1 MPRVC
6 ILFVL
11 TFGWTLAAQAQEFDC
26 DVSVNNRQISGS
38 AYDYVMELEPEIE
51 RYLNENRWS
60 NDRFQEQE
68 RIQCSIQILLTGV
81 DSQFNYSAEAILSI
95 RRPIYDSNRF
105 STVMVIS
112 DNNWRFN
119 YSRNRSL
126 IRDDLLFDELTSF
139 LDFYAYVLLG
149 LDYDTFSELGGTQFY
164 NSALNIFE
172 LGQNSGAFGWGRSIG
187 SQRNRFGLIN
197 DLTGNAYGDFRRA
210 LYRYHRQGL
219 DRFTADPSEAREEV
233 IAALELIRDNKRT
246 TTNNY
251 LYDLFFGTKYTEIV
265 AILMEADREVRNRAL
280 TLLQNVDP
288 AHSSEYQ
295 RLQNP

>member
-1 MPRVC
+1 MLRVC

-11 TFGWTLAAQAQEFDC
+11 AFGLSITALAQEFAC
-26 DVSVNNRQISGS
+26 DVSVNNRQISGT

-60 NDRFQEQE
+60 NDQFQAQE
-68 RIQCSIQILLTGV
+68 RIQCNIQILLTGV

-112 DNNWRFN
+112 DNNWRFS
-119 YSRNRSL
+119 YSRSRSL

-187 SQRNRFGLIN
+187 SQRNRYGLIN
-197 DLTGNAYGDFRRA
+197 DLTGNAYSDFRRA
-210 LYRYHRQGL
+210 LYRYHRLGL
-219 DRFTADPSEAREEV
+219 DRFTVNPPEAREEV
-233 IAALELIRDNKRT
+233 LEAMELIRNNKRT

-265 AILMEADREVRNRAL
+265 AILLEADREVRNRAI

>member
-1 MPRVC
+1 MHRVC

-11 TFGWTLAAQAQEFDC
+11 AFGWSIAAQAQEFAC
-26 DVSVNNRQISGS
+26 DVSVNNRQISGT

-51 RYLNENRWS
+51 RYLNENSWS
-60 NDRFQEQE
+60 NDQFQEQE
-68 RIQCSIQILLTGV
+68 RIQCNIQILLTGV
-81 DSQFNYSAEAILSI
+81 DSQFNYSAEVILSI

-112 DNNWRFN
+112 DNNWRFS
-119 YSRNRSL
+119 YSRSRSL

-187 SQRNRFGLIN
+187 SQRNRYGLIN
-197 DLTGNAYGDFRRA
+197 DLTGNAYSDFRRA
-210 LYRYHRQGL
+210 LYRYHRLGL
-219 DRFTADPSEAREEV
+219 DRFTANPPEAREEV
-233 IAALELIRDNKRT
+233 IEALGLIRDNKRT

-265 AILMEADREVRNRAL
+265 AILLEADREVRNRAL

>member
-1 MPRVC
+1 MHRVC

-11 TFGWTLAAQAQEFDC
+11 TFGWSLTTQAQEFAC
-26 DVSVNNRQISGS
+26 DVSVNNRQISGT

-68 RIQCSIQILLTGV
+68 RIECSIQILLTGV

-95 RRPIYDSNRF
+95 RRPIYDSNRY

-126 IRDDLLFDELTSF
+126 IRDDMLFDELTSF

-172 LGQNSGAFGWGRSIG
+172 LGQNSGVFGWGRSIG

-197 DLTGNAYGDFRRA
+197 DLTGNAYSDFRRA
-210 LYRYHRQGL
+210 LYRYHRLGL
-219 DRFTADPSEAREEV
+219 DHFTANPAGAREEA
-233 IAALELIRDNKRT
+233 ITALELIRDNKRT

-265 AILMEADREVRNRAL
+265 AILLEADRGVRNRAL

-288 AHSSEYQ
+288 AHSTEYQ